1 MGAAPYLARGGGG
14 VLFDAPK
21 FSYYDAFDD
30 FAALV
35 RAGRRGLVNPQLR
48 VAAYHPLA
56 RSVAMRAPFAAMHI
70 FLDDEGK
77 QMWQDLPPHSR
88 CLTTKLRLEMPSG
101 SARFVRST
109 SM

>member
-14 VLFDAPK
+14 VLFVAPK

-70 FLDDEGK
+70 FLDDEELFIEG
-77 QMWQDLPPHSR
+77 
-88 CLTTKLRLEMPSG
+88 TG
-101 SARFVRST
+101 SLDALFGS
-109 SM
+109 